1 MSAVTNAGKRFLA
14 FDLGAES
21 GRAVA
26 AVWRDRQIE
35 LEEIH
40 RFPTGATEI
49 LGTLYWDVLAF
60 HRALCDALTL
70 YARRFGRRLDGIGVD
85 TWGVDFALLDRT
97 GALVANPVHYRD
109 ARTEGMWDE
118 AFRRMPREEIFR
130 RTGIQFMPFN
140 TLYQMLSLVVNRSPW
155 LESARTLLL
164 MPSLFNYFFTG
175 VANAEFTHATTTQLY
190 DPREG
195 KWSEAILAAME
206 IPRAIFPEIVAPGTI
221 LGPLR
226 PRIADEAGLD
236 PVRVIA
242 PATHDTASAVA
253 AVPAA
258 PGDDWAYLSSGT
270 WSLMGIETPEPIIN
284 NTVLRENLTNEGGV
298 GRTFRFLKNI
308 SGLWMVQE
316 CRRRWAKEGHEYS
329 YDDLTQLAGHSRSF
343 AAYLD
348 PDDLLFLNPDSMP
361 AAIAEFCRRTGQR
374 VPETHGEFVRSVLE
388 SLALRYR
395 EVLDT
400 IRQISGRM
408 IRTLHIVGG
417 GSRNRL
423 LNQFTA
429 DALGIPVVA
438 GPSEATALGNVL
450 VQAIACGDLASHAE
464 GRALLRATV
473 ALETFEPRDTA
484 RWDEAFAQRRAVLAR
499 TRE

>member
-1 MSAVTNAGKRFLA
+1 MSGSGKRFLA

-21 GRAVA
+21 GRAV
-26 AVWRDRQIE
+26 VGLWRNNRIE

-60 HRALCDALTL
+60 HRALCDSLAL
-70 YARRFGRRLDGIGVD
+70 YARRFGRHLDGIGVD

-140 TLYQMLSLVVNRSPW
+140 TLYQLLSLVVKRSPW
-155 LESARTLLL
+155 LETAHTLLL
-164 MPSLFNYFFTG
+164 MPSLFNYFLTG
-175 VANAEFTHATTTQLY
+175 VANAEFTHATTTQVY

-195 KWSEAILAAME
+195 KWSEAILTAMG

-226 PRIADEAGLD
+226 QRIADDAGLD
-236 PVRVIA
+236 PVCVIA

-284 NTVLRENLTNEGGV
+284 QAALCDNLTNEGGV

-316 CRRRWAKEGHEYS
+316 CRRRWAKEGREYS
-329 YDDLTQLAGHSRSF
+329 YDDLTALAGQSRPF
-343 AAYLD
+343 AAFLD
-348 PDDLLFLNPDSMP
+348 PDAPLFLNPDSMP
-361 AAIAEFCRRTGQR
+361 AAVAEFCRRTGQKP
-374 VPETHGEFVRSVLE
+374 PETHGEFIRSILE

-400 IRQISGRM
+400 IRRISGRA

-450 VQAIACGDLASHAE
+450 VQAMACGELASHAE
-464 GRALLRATV
+464 GRSLLRETLT
-473 ALETFEPRDTA
+473 LETFEPRDTA
-484 RWDEAFAQRRAVLAR
+484 RWDEASARRQAVLSC
-499 TRE
+499 TRG